1 MTDHLDLVSEVQAAL
16 ALLERP
22 ERYWLAYSGG
32 LDSRVLLDILLR
44 LREQCRDF
52 PPVHVV
58 HVNHGLQDAADQWE
72 QHCRA
77 LCDARDIP
85 LLVHRVV
92 VSEDGE
98 GPEAAARRARYRAFE
113 STLQRGD
120 VLLLA
125 HHLDDQAETV
135 LQRMLRGAGLQGVA
149 GIPPL
154 RSLGAGRLFRPL
166 LAVPRERLSVFAQR
180 EGLDWDED
188 PSNAQANYD
197 RNYLRHHVM
206 PLLATRWPAYRR
218 SFARVAEHSADSAAL
233 LDEYLEADLGALMD
247 GATLDL
253 SRLLHIPAHKQLPLL
268 NHFLRSRC
276 QLRLEQAQLH
286 MFAEQ
291 FLKSRADAQPQVVH
305 GPWRFYRHRQRLY
318 VEPRDIAEQ
327 PHAQA
332 VQWSLTEPL
341 RLPCGVLSARPG
353 GEFLP
358 SGKVTVEF
366 RRSGERCQLAGEGH
380 HRSLK
385 KLLQQWDLPPL
396 QRARLPLIYCDGELA
411 AIADLAVCEG
421 FSAPKG
427 DGWQVCWQDVA
438 GH

>member
-154 RSLGAGRLFRPL
+154 R
-166 LAVPRERLSVFAQR
+166 
-180 EGLDWDED
+180 
-188 PSNAQANYD
+188 
-197 RNYLRHHVM
+197 
-206 PLLATRWPAYRR
+206 
-218 SFARVAEHSADSAAL
+218 
-233 LDEYLEADLGALMD
+233 EY
-247 GATLDL
+247 
-253 SRLLHIPAHKQLPLL
+253 
-268 NHFLRSRC
+268 
-276 QLRLEQAQLH
+276 
-286 MFAEQ
+286 
-291 FLKSRADAQPQVVH
+291 
-305 GPWRFYRHRQRLY
+305 
-318 VEPRDIAEQ
+318 
-327 PHAQA
+327 
-332 VQWSLTEPL
+332 
-341 RLPCGVLSARPG
+341 
-353 GEFLP
+353 
-358 SGKVTVEF
+358 
-366 RRSGERCQLAGEGH
+366 
-380 HRSLK
+380 
-385 KLLQQWDLPPL
+385 
-396 QRARLPLIYCDGELA
+396 
-411 AIADLAVCEG
+411 
-421 FSAPKG
+421 
-427 DGWQVCWQDVA
+427 
-438 GH
+438 